1 MEISWRKNLYIIWS
15 AQLIAM
21 IGMSMVI
28 PFLPLYVKDL
38 GVTEIT
44 EVKRW
49 SGLVVSGVFITAFIA
64 TPIWGW
70 LGDRIGRKKMVLRA
84 IFGLAVS
91 QFLIGLSQDVVQL
104 FIFRMVQGAL
114 SGFIAASLALVS
126 SNTPKEKSGYAIGF
140 LAGSTAAGNLLGP
153 FVGGLLADAFGYRNV
168 FFITSGL
175 CVISGILVYAF
186 VKEINTTRNKEAVI
200 WDNYMFVFKNS
211 RLKYAMLL
219 LIISASAISMIQP
232 LFALFIEKKIGSTAY
247 LATITGS
254 IFGVVGLFQVIS
266 SSFWGKLNDRR
277 GIRKNLAW
285 AMVGAG
291 IGYALHVVTI
301 GVWELIPIRALLGLC
316 IGGVLP
322 SLFSFI
328 NKCIPDHKKGG
339 VMGIASSFTML
350 GNLIGPISSGYI
362 ASYTSIDF
370 MFIISGIILVSASLL
385 AYFKL
390 KEAPNDNNKIP
401 DKDKSIIKEEIAAGI
416 YD

>member
-1 MEISWRKNLYIIWS
+1 MELNWRKNLYIIWS

-28 PFLPLYVKDL
+28 PFLPLFVKDL

-64 TPIWGW
+64 TPVWGW
-70 LGDRIGRKKMVLRA
+70 LGDRVGKKKMVLRA

-114 SGFIAASLALVS
+114 SGFIAAALALVS

-140 LAGSTAAGNLLGP
+140 LASSTAAGNLLGP
-153 FVGGLLADAFGYRNV
+153 FIGGLMADAFGYRNV
-168 FFITSGL
+168 FFITSAM
-175 CVISGILVYAF
+175 CAVSGILVFFF
-186 VKEINTTRNKEAVI
+186 VKEINKERSKEGDI
-200 WDNYMFVFKNS
+200 WDNYRFVFKNQ
-211 RLKYAMLL
+211 RLKYALL
-219 LIISASAISMIQP
+219 LLVISAAAISMIQP
-232 LFALFIEKKIGSTAY
+232 LFALFIENKIGSTAY

-277 GIRKNLAW
+277 EIRRNLVW
-285 AMVGAG
+285 ALVGAG
-291 IGYALHVVTI
+291 IGYALHVVTT
-301 GVWELIPIRALLGLC
+301 GVWELVPIRALLGLC
-316 IGGVLP
+316 IGGVMP

-328 NKCIPDHKKGG
+328 NKCIPVHKKGG

-350 GNLIGPISSGYI
+350 GNLLGPLSSGFI
-362 ASYTSIDF
+362 ASITSIDF
-370 MFIISGIILVSASLL
+370 MFILSGIILSSSSVL
-385 AYFKL
+385 AYYKL
-390 KEAPNDNNKIP
+390 KEGPR
-401 DKDKSIIKEEIAAGI
+401 DKDRISEIDKSKIEEEIAAGAL
-416 YD
+416 D

>member
-1 MEISWRKNLYIIWS
+1 
-15 AQLIAM
+15 M

-28 PFLPLYVKDL
+28 PFLPLFVKSL

-70 LGDRIGRKKMVLRA
+70 LGDKVGRKKMVLRA
-84 IFGLAVS
+84 IFGLMVS

-140 LAGSTAAGNLLGP
+140 LASSTAAGNLIGP
-153 FVGGLLADAFGYRNV
+153 FFGGLLADTFGYRNV

-175 CVISGILVYAF
+175 CFVSGLLVLFF
-186 VKEINTTRNKEAVI
+186 VKEINTSRNSEGNI
-200 WDNYMFVFKNS
+200 IDNYKFVFSDS
-211 RLKYAMLL
+211 RIKYAMLL
-219 LIISASAISMIQP
+219 LVISAAAIAMIQP
-232 LFALFIEKKIGSTAY
+232 LFALFIENKIGTTLY

-254 IFGVVGLFQVIS
+254 VFGLVGLFQVIS
-266 SSFWGKLNDRR
+266 SSFWGKLNDKRE
-277 GIRKNLAW
+277 IRKNLAF
-285 AMVGAG
+285 ALIGAG
-291 IGYALHVVTI
+291 IGYALHIITV

-322 SLFSFI
+322 SLYSFI
-328 NKCIPDHKKGG
+328 NKCIPDNRKGG
-339 VMGIASSFTML
+339 VMGIASSFTLL
-350 GNLIGPISSGYI
+350 GNLIGPLSSGYI
-362 ASYTSIDF
+362 ASFTSIEF
-370 MFIISGIILVSASLL
+370 VFGLSGIILALSSIV
-385 AYFKL
+385 AYNHL
-390 KEAPNDNNKIP
+390 KERPSEKHKIP
-401 DKDKSIIKEEIAAGI
+401 EVEKSK
-416 YD
+416 